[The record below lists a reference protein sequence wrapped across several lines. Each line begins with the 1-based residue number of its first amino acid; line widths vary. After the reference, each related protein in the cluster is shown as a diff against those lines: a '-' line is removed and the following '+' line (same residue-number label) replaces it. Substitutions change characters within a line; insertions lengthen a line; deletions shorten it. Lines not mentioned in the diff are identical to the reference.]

1 MPSAARFARQLVLP
15 GFGPAAQDRLAAA
28 RVVVIGA
35 GGLGC
40 AVLPALA
47 AAGVGSITIVDP
59 DVVELSNLARQT
71 LFTDADLGRP
81 KALVAVEAL
90 SLLAP
95 DAALESRVEAF
106 GARNGLDLLLDADL
120 VIDGSDSIE
129 TRYLANDAA
138 EIADIPFV
146 WGAAHRYSG
155 QVGLAW
161 ASRGPTYRDLFPEP
175 PHPDEVETCE
185 VAGILG
191 PVCTVIGGLM
201 ATEAVKVLT
210 GIGEPLLGRVWDYD
224 GLAGVFRE
232 IRYEKDPDPRGSRS
246 ERSESVDPTP
256 TPTAGFDTRAEGA
269 PLNQR
274 ELTPYELEA
283 ALAADPDIQLV
294 DVREPWEVAIAALPG
309 AIVLPLGHLPELLD
323 TLDPD
328 RPVVA
333 YCHHGVRS
341 ERARQILAAADWPE
355 AQHLAGGIDAWARD
369 VDPDMARY

>member
-1 MPSAARFARQLVLP
+1 MASAPRFARQLVLP
-15 GFGPAAQDRLAAA
+15 GFGQAGQDRLAAA

-47 AAGVGSITIVDP
+47 AAGVGTITVVDP
-59 DVVELSNLARQT
+59 DVVELTNLPRQT
-71 LFTDADLGRP
+71 LFTEADLDRP
-81 KALVAVEAL
+81 KAEVAVEAL

-95 DAALESRVEAF
+95 DAVLTSRVEAF
-106 GARNGLDLLLDADL
+106 GARNGLDLLIDADL
-120 VIDGSDSIE
+120 VIDGSDSVE

-161 ASRGPTYRDLFPEP
+161 ANRGPTYRDLFPEP
-175 PHPDEVETCE
+175 PDPDEVETCE

-191 PVCTVIGGLM
+191 PVCTVVGGLM
-201 ATEAVKVLT
+201 ATEALKVLA

-224 GLAGVFRE
+224 GLAGAFRE
-232 IRYEKDPDPRGSRS
+232 IRYEKLDLEWSSSASRS
-246 ERSESVDPTP
+246 ETRIETD
-256 TPTAGFDTRAEGA
+256 TASTNPRDLS
-269 PLNQR
+269 PH
-274 ELTPYELEA
+274 ELEA
-283 ALAADPDIQLV
+283 LLAADPEVQLV
-294 DVREPWEVAIAALPG
+294 DVREPWEVAIAAIPG
-309 AIVLPLGHLPELLD
+309 AIVLPLGQLPNLLD
-323 TLDPD
+323 TLDPS

-341 ERARQILAAADWPE
+341 MMARQTLVDAGWTDAR
-355 AQHLAGGIDAWARD
+355 HLAGGIDAWARE
-369 VDPDMARY
+369 VDPAMARY

>member
-1 MPSAARFARQLVLP
+1 MASAPRFARQLVLP
-15 GFGPAAQDRLAAA
+15 GFGQAGQDRLAAA

-47 AAGVGSITIVDP
+47 AAGVGSITVVDP
-59 DVVELSNLARQT
+59 DVVELTNLPRQT
-71 LFTDADLGRP
+71 LYTEADLGRS
-81 KALVAVEAL
+81 KAEVAVEAL

-95 DAALESRVEAF
+95 DAVLTARTEAF
-106 GARNGLDLLLDADL
+106 GARNGLDLLIDADL
-120 VIDGSDSIE
+120 VIDGSDSVE

-191 PVCTVIGGLM
+191 SVCTVIGGLM
-201 ATEAVKVLT
+201 ATEALKVLA

-224 GLAGVFRE
+224 GLAGSFRE
-232 IRYEKDPDPRGSRS
+232 IRYE
-246 ERSESVDPTP
+246 
-256 TPTAGFDTRAEGA
+256 RAA
-269 PLNQR
+269 HR
-274 ELTPYELEA
+274 
-283 ALAADPDIQLV
+283 
-294 DVREPWEVAIAALPG
+294 
-309 AIVLPLGHLPELLD
+309 
-323 TLDPD
+323 
-328 RPVVA
+328 VV
-333 YCHHGVRS
+333 
-341 ERARQILAAADWPE
+341 E
-355 AQHLAGGIDAWARD
+355 
-369 VDPDMARY
+369 

>member
-1 MPSAARFARQLVLP
+1 MASAPRFARQLVLP
-15 GFGPAAQDRLAAA
+15 GFGQAGQDRLAAA

-47 AAGVGSITIVDP
+47 AAGVGSITVVDP
-59 DVVELSNLARQT
+59 DVVELTNLPRQT
-71 LFTDADLGRP
+71 LYTEADLGRP
-81 KALVAVEAL
+81 KAEVAVEAL

-95 DAALESRVEAF
+95 DAVLTARVEAF
-106 GARNGLDLLLDADL
+106 GARNGLDLLIDADL
-120 VIDGSDSIE
+120 VIDGSDSVE

-191 PVCTVIGGLM
+191 SVCTVIGGLM
-201 ATEAVKVLT
+201 ATEALKVLA

-224 GLAGVFRE
+224 GLAGQLPR
-232 IRYEKDPDPRGSRS
+232 DP
-246 ERSESVDPTP
+246 V
-256 TPTAGFDTRAEGA
+256 RAR
-269 PLNQR
+269 P
-274 ELTPYELEA
+274 
-283 ALAADPDIQLV
+283 
-294 DVREPWEVAIAALPG
+294 
-309 AIVLPLGHLPELLD
+309 
-323 TLDPD
+323 
-328 RPVVA
+328 PVV
-333 YCHHGVRS
+333 
-341 ERARQILAAADWPE
+341 E
-355 AQHLAGGIDAWARD
+355 
-369 VDPDMARY
+369 